1 MAFQGLLKTLSAL
14 RGVKLSNRRFDPT
27 PAAGRP
33 PPIMFRALEPAD
45 LAACRDIYRSNEP
58 GRFPPGFLPELEK
71 AIALPDCHFIV
82 GCLGDQIVGF
92 GGIGIPRVATFSSI
106 SLLFGLV
113 HPEWHRKGIGSALL
127 LARLSMLPAPAP
139 FRRLTLSTV
148 QESWAYYARFGF
160 AFCGK
165 MEMAGQFF
173 DMYEA
178 LMYRQQ
184 WKQCAQILEQAGVAG
199 VRELAQ
205 LRAARDAQAD
215 AERLRDI

>member
-1 MAFQGLLKTLSAL
+1 
-14 RGVKLSNRRFDPT
+14 
-27 PAAGRP
+27 
-33 PPIMFRALEPAD
+33 
-45 LAACRDIYRSNEP
+45 
-58 GRFPPGFLPELEK
+58 
-71 AIALPDCHFIV
+71 
-82 GCLGDQIVGF
+82 
-92 GGIGIPRVATFSSI
+92 
-106 SLLFGLV
+106 
-113 HPEWHRKGIGSALL
+113 
-127 LARLSMLPAPAP
+127 MLPAPAP